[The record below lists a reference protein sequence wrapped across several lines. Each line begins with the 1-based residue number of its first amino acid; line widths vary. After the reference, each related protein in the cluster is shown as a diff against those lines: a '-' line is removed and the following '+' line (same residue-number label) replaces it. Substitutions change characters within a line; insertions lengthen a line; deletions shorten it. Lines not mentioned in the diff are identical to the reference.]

1 MPSTDVSEGGLEA
14 SIVAALTGA
23 AAYRASSTLIL
34 QRTPRPFTGPDN
46 YIEERQGRLRPHI
59 RA

>member
-1 MPSTDVSEGGLEA
+1 MLFTDVSEGGLEA

-23 AAYRASSTLIL
+23 AATRASSTLIL
-34 QRTPRPFTGPDN
+34 SENSAPFTGPDN
-46 YIEERQGRLRPHI
+46 YIEGGGRLRPHI